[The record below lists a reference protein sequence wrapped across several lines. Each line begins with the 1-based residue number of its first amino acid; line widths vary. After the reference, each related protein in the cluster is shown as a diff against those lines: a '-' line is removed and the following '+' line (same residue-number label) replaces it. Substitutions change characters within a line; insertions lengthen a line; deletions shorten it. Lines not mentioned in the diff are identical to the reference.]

1 MKKISIFLLF
11 FLITVQIKSQVPQS
25 FQVRLFAHI
34 VRTSAG
40 TGGATDQELNT
51 ALSNLGR
58 DFMPHGISFC
68 LSGKDYIDDDG
79 YYRGL
84 DPGPLLLSP
93 NQPTNAINLYILPG
107 FGFRDSR
114 AFGIPSK
121 ALYIGGTFTNNP
133 VDVSLTSVVLSHEL
147 GHCLGLFHTFEESV
161 FCKEFVNGSNSATC
175 GDLVTDTP
183 ASPRVLDSETSSNG
197 VTCSWNLQGSVFDP
211 NGDAYVPMLNNIME
225 YAFLCPNKSFT
236 AGQGLRMRQTL
247 ANSSVLQSVIGT
259 CSTTE
264 IEESAKIDGIDL
276 AINPNPFSTSMAIK
290 YVIPT
295 GTQADIFILDV
306 FGKKIATLNALKE
319 HFEIEWD
326 TSSVPSGVYL
336 VVLNTAQG
344 NTIRRVIKN

>member
-1 MKKISIFLLF
+1 MKKVNVFLLF
-11 FLITVQIKSQVPQS
+11 FLTTVQIKSQVPQS

-51 ALSNLGR
+51 ALSNLER

-68 LSGKDYIDDDG
+68 LSGKDYIDNDG
-79 YYRGL
+79 YYGGL
-84 DPGPLLLSP
+84 DPDPLFSSP
-93 NQPTNAINLYILPG
+93 NQPTNAINLYILPS
-107 FGFRDSR
+107 FGFRDSK
-114 AFGIPSK
+114 ASGLPGT
-121 ALYIGGTFTNNP
+121 ALYVGGTFTNNP
-133 VDVSLTSVVLSHEL
+133 TDVSFTSVVLSHEL
-147 GHCLGLFHTFEESV
+147 GHCLGLFHTFEDSA
-161 FCKEFVNGSNSATC
+161 CIEFVNGSNSATC

-183 ASPRVLDSETSSNG
+183 ASPAIYSHQTSNDG
-197 VTCSWNLQGSVFDP
+197 VTCFWSLQGTVFDP
-211 NGDAYVPMLNNIME
+211 NGDAYVPMVNNIMD
-225 YAFLCPNKSFT
+225 YSFSCPNHSFT

-259 CSTTE
+259 CSTAE

-276 AINPNPFSTSMAIK
+276 AINPNPFSTSMSIK

-295 GTQADIFILDV
+295 GTQADIFILDA
-306 FGKKIATLNALKE
+306 FGRKIATLNALKE